1 MSCTQ
6 AAEANSE
13 WQNTCNKDNYKEVSL
28 TARFLPPASI
38 LTSMESC
45 TILEKDFQCCSLS
58 DAGPRS
64 LLKTPGL
71 QIECGAAKLKGQA
84 MEGVRHL
91 QVNLAAIQVDDRRAD
106 KHWSLQVK
114 KRM

>member
-6 AAEANSE
+6 AAKANSE

-45 TILEKDFQCCSLS
+45 TILEKDFQRWSQE
-58 DAGPRS
+58 PV
-64 LLKTPGL
+64 KN
-71 QIECGAAKLKGQA
+71 QIEYGSAKLKGEV

-91 QVNLAAIQVDDRRAD
+91 QVNLATDSRGWQRSR
-106 KHWSLQVK
+106 
-114 KRM
+114 